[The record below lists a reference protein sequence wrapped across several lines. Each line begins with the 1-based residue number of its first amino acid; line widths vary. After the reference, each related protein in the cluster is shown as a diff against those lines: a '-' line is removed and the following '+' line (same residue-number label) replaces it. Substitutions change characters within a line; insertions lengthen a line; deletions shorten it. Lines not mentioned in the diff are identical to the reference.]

1 MPDTANGPRNRD
13 RETLRA
19 VLAGQENPA
28 RVDLEVRLSGGA
40 PSERYE
46 FEATIP
52 GSGRMTGKLRD
63 EMTGQNQRIDRELDA
78 AGRRD
83 LLGRLS
89 QTNLLD
95 GPRLEP
101 PFPADTV
108 VGQIRARVDGRVVDE
123 WYVLLDPS
131 QAPGTAAGEPQPA
144 QQALRVLMALA
155 E

>member
-1 MPDTANGPRNRD
+1 MPDMANDPRERD

-19 VLAGQENPA
+19 VLAGQEDPA

-40 PSERYE
+40 LSERYE
-46 FEATIP
+46 LDARIP
-52 GSGRMTGKLRD
+52 GSGRMTGRLRD
-63 EMTGQNQRIDRELDA
+63 ELTGQDQRIGRELDA
-78 AGRRD
+78 AGQRD
-83 LLGRLS
+83 LMARLS

-95 GPRLEP
+95 GPRLQP

-131 QAPGTAAGEPQPA
+131 QAPDLAAAEPEPA
-144 QQALRVLMALA
+144 QQALRVLMALV

>member
-1 MPDTANGPRNRD
+1 MTEANDPRD
-13 RETLRA
+13 RDRRTLRA
-19 VLAGQENPA
+19 VLAGQDDPS
-28 RVDLEVRLSGGA
+28 RVELEVRLSGGA

-46 FEATIP
+46 FDAKIP
-52 GSGRMTGKLRD
+52 GSGKMTGTLRD
-63 EMTGQNQRIDRELDA
+63 ELTGKDRRIDRELDG

-83 LLGRLS
+83 LMGRLS

-95 GPRLEP
+95 GPRLQP

-108 VGQIRARVDGRVVDE
+108 VGQIRARVDGRLVDE

-131 QAPGTAAGEPQPA
+131 QAPEKMAAEPQPA
-144 QQALRVLMALA
+144 QQALSVLMDLT